1 MKSIAAFQGIPTS
14 SGQFAPMML
23 LVPHLR
29 AQGFNKSVSFIQI
42 VNILNKIQVV
52 SYFQKK
58 EIVTEFAKAY
68 NQDNIKLNRSLMG
81 NGIQGQ
87 CQEEHD
93 HDDEDHEC
101 QNDRQPEP
109 QKKGGFQFTITTIQ
123 PTNIYKRILAQCCD
137 KDLDRNN
144 CNLLNSFY
152 TIDKHH
158 LFDSKTM
165 LSIRLQIDQLH

>member
-1 MKSIAAFQGIPTS
+1 MAAFQGIPTN

-68 NQDNIKLNRSLMG
+68 NQDNINLNRSLMG
-81 NGIQGQ
+81 NSIQGQ

-109 QKKGGFQFTITTIQ
+109 QKKGGF
-123 PTNIYKRILAQCCD
+123 
-137 KDLDRNN
+137 
-144 CNLLNSFY
+144 
-152 TIDKHH
+152 
-158 LFDSKTM
+158 
-165 LSIRLQIDQLH
+165 